1 MELVIGFALIL
12 FFLWRFNSSK
22 RCPKCHLVRP
32 TARNKEVCDSC
43 FIEQPIRCDMCGL
56 RLMFEGAK
64 CGSCARAALIQQT
77 KNVAS
82 KAELD
87 WSLFLLPMH
96 KFLSTSEGLCL
107 FSENAERPLGEEILR
122 LYKQRDEGLIGDN
135 ELSELFE
142 LVSKQIGHSD
152 PKLLQELVIQLDKIA
167 LQHSN
172 RCLSETSI
180 SALRN
185 HLKALCADSTL
196 KYCESDELESSLD
209 GWWDARS

>member
-1 MELVIGFALIL
+1 MELVLVFALIL
-12 FFLWRFNSSK
+12 FFLWRFNSGK
-22 RCPKCHLVRP
+22 RCSKCHLVRLK
-32 TARNKEVCDSC
+32 AKNREVCDSC
-43 FIEQPIRCDMCGL
+43 FIKQPIRCDMCGL
-56 RLMFEGAK
+56 SLMFEGAR
-64 CGSCARAALIQQT
+64 CGRCARAALIQQT

-82 KAELD
+82 NAELN

-96 KFLSTSEGLCL
+96 KFLSTNEGLRL

-122 LYKQRDEGLIGDN
+122 LYKQRDEGLISDI

-152 PKLLQELVIQLDKIA
+152 SKLLQELVIQLDKIA
-167 LQHSN
+167 IQQSN

-196 KYCESDELESSLD
+196 TYCESDELESSLD
-209 GWWDARS
+209 GWWDARI